1 MLFFFSTS
9 FQPGSPPPGL
19 DALLKVA
26 ASLAYP
32 SSSSQVDP
40 HLHPSIP
47 KPISDPNE
55 IAGVEDDV
63 KLAQQTSSNSY
74 SFPGNEDDLKLTQ
87 QTSSNTNS
95 LPGAEKLDR
104 TRERNRIHAQKTR
117 QRKKVQIQLLRNTYE
132 RLKSEQQR
140 LKQQINDRKTIS
152 ALLNMSNNAN
162 ETTNNSQTNND
173 ISSIAEIL
181 NRDMSELPDLKQLVK
196 NAHVTGTEKHA
207 QSKSDTILDIDFIS
221 SEESNSQQQSQYPDD
236 GIDYTILNKDRN
248 KCSKAELEQIHRE
261 RNRMH
266 AKRTRDR
273 KKIFVQEINKTIDV
287 LDAEVSE

>member
-1 MLFFFSTS
+1 M
-9 FQPGSPPPGL
+9 
-19 DALLKVA
+19 
-26 ASLAYP
+26 
-32 SSSSQVDP
+32 
-40 HLHPSIP
+40 
-47 KPISDPNE
+47 
-55 IAGVEDDV
+55 

-104 TRERNRIHAQKTR
+104 TRERNRIHAHKTR

-162 ETTNNSQTNND
+162 ETNFITNNSQTNND

-181 NRDMSELPDLKQLVK
+181 NRDMSELPDVKQLVK

-221 SEESNSQQQSQYPDD
+221 GGNNSQQQSQYPDD